1 MHSLNDFESPRIPV
15 LPLQMRLLVL
25 LFIRIKVMMMEP
37 KWKVAGCADDLVLN
51 QVTHCDSRRR
61 SFGRR

>member
-25 LFIRIKVMMMEP
+25 LFIRIKVMMMGP

-51 QVTHCDSRRR
+51 QVTHYDSRRR